1 MAKPVIFFAFANS
14 IERYLPN
21 LKKEER
27 ALMDMALQL
36 KMDQGLIDFI
46 PPMQISSDDLFHY
59 IAKIGEQINILHFSG
74 HAASYHLELDH
85 SQKYNIDQFCNLIGG
100 LNHLKLVFLN
110 GCSTKGMVD
119 KLLAA
124 GVQAVIATSESID
137 DYTATDFSIAF
148 YHAFSTKGKSLRF
161 AFNQAVSN
169 LSNQPTEAD
178 KFIARSSMGR
188 FDALAE
194 RDPLPWALYYNNDD
208 QLILDWQWI
217 SEDAH
222 PEFDEEIN
230 LKIESLRKNIADL
243 NNQIKKLQKDKASL
257 DLAIANLGGADS
269 GNPAIAGL
277 LPLIQ
282 DNITQQ
288 ETLQAEISRQH
299 SLIKAEINQHDKVQL
314 KERLIAALNNLNYN
328 TQIFNFEKILLE
340 GKNYGAFILQGSGM
354 CGQDILE
361 KRLLDF
367 AGIRYDYKEI
377 LIDFASKSHPPPA
390 SVKDIWARIQI
401 DLQLPKDTSPEE
413 IVAYIVTHHYKTPKD
428 VIILFNNINIRPPD
442 LNISLIKT
450 FWLAFLELFQ
460 TLTTTHTLAKLFLF
474 VLDKNCLIQKKD
486 GVYSSNMEHKYLTA
500 FAQEDIPK
508 HATHLMPIV
517 EPVHAAYLNQWRI
530 DQKLPLDLGLTAEIV
545 EALTGEEGKFIL
557 PTIKEICK
565 QTQLE
570 NIYYENFQQY
580 EYIIKL

>member
-46 PPMQISSDDLFHY
+46 PPMQITSDDLFHY
-59 IAKIGEQINILHFSG
+59 IAKIGDRINILHFSG

-85 SQKYNIDQFCNLIGG
+85 SQKYKIDQFCNLIGG

-124 GVQAVIATSESID
+124 GVQAVIATSEEVD
-137 DYTATDFSIAF
+137 DYSATDFSIAF
-148 YHAFSTKGKSLRF
+148 YHAFSSKGKSLRF
-161 AFNQAVSN
+161 AFNQALSN
-169 LSNQPTEAD
+169 LTNQPTEAD

-194 RDPLPWALYYNNDD
+194 RDPLPWALYYKNED
-208 QLILDWQWI
+208 QVILDWQWI
-217 SEDAH
+217 SADVH
-222 PEFDEEIN
+222 PEFDETIN
-230 LKIESLRKNIADL
+230 LRIQTLRRNIAEL
-243 NNQIKKLQKDKASL
+243 NNQIKKLQKEKASL
-257 DLAIANLGGADS
+257 DLAIDALGGADS

-277 LPLIQ
+277 LPLIKT
-282 DNITQQ
+282 NIAKQTEIHTQI
-288 ETLQAEISRQH
+288 TKQH
-299 SLIKAEINQHDKVQL
+299 TLIKAEINQHDKVQL
-314 KERLIAALNNLNYN
+314 KERLTAALNNLNYN
-328 TQIFNFEKILLE
+328 SQILNFENILLE
-340 GKNYGAFILQGSGM
+340 NKNHGAFILQGSGM

-367 AGIRYDYKEI
+367 AGIRYEYKEI
-377 LIDFASKSHPPPA
+377 LIDFASKTHKPLA
-390 SVKDIWARIQI
+390 NVKDIWDRIQN
-401 DLQLPKDTSPEE
+401 DLQLPNDSSPTE
-413 IVAYIVTHHYKTPKD
+413 IVSQLVEHHYKIPKD

-442 LNISLIKT
+442 LNISLIKE
-450 FWLAFLELFQ
+450 FWLAFLELFRP
-460 TLTTTHTLAKLFLF
+460 LTTTHTLSKLFLF
-474 VLDKNCLIQKKD
+474 VLDKNCLLQKKN
-486 GVYSSNMEHKYLTA
+486 GVYCSNMGEKYHSA
-500 FAQEDIPK
+500 FSKTETNQ
-508 HATHLMPIV
+508 HATHVIPIV
-517 EPVHAAYLNQWRI
+517 EPVHAAYLNEWRI
-530 DQKLPLDLGLTAEIV
+530 AQKLPLDIGLTKEIV
-545 EALTGEEGKFIL
+545 AELTGEEGKFIL
-557 PTIKEICK
+557 PMIKDICK
-565 QTQLE
+565 QAGLE